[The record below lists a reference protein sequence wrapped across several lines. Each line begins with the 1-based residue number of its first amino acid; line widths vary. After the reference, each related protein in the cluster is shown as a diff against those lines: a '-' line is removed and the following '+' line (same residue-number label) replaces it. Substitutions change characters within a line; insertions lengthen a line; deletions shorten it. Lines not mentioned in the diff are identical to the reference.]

1 MKVNTCRRSRVTHSF
16 IYKFGVH
23 PAAQVASRNE
33 DEGARGSCFFMG
45 EGKRLF
51 TRLLKNKPNV
61 SSNRD
66 LVVRDTL
73 QSVAMEMNA

>member
-1 MKVNTCRRSRVTHSF
+1 MKINTCWRSLVTHSF
-16 IYKFGVH
+16 ICKFGVH
-23 PAAQVASRNE
+23 PASQVPSRDE

-45 EGKRLF
+45 EGKHLF
-51 TRLLKNKPNV
+51 MRLLKNKPNV

-73 QSVAMEMNA
+73 QSVAMEMDA

>member
-1 MKVNTCRRSRVTHSF
+1 MKINTCRRSGVTHGF
-16 IYKFGVH
+16 ICKFRVH
-23 PAAQVASRNE
+23 PASQVPSRDE

-45 EGKRLF
+45 EGKHLF
-51 TRLLKNKPNV
+51 MGLLKNKPNV

-73 QSVAMEMNA
+73 QSVAMEMDA

>member
-1 MKVNTCRRSRVTHSF
+1 
-16 IYKFGVH
+16 
-23 PAAQVASRNE
+23 
-33 DEGARGSCFFMG
+33 MG

-73 QSVAMEMNA
+73 QSVAMEMDA